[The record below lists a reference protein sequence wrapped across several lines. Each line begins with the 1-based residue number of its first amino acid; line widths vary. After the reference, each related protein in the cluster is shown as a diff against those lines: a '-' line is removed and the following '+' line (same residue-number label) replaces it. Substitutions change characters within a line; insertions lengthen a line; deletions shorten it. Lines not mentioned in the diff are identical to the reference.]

1 MRPQQLQA
9 IRGGVASR
17 LDDVELVAALLERA
31 AGGTR
36 AFCAERGA
44 PMAPV
49 PREKMRWHV
58 RVREVCA
65 RGFGEALRHARA
77 TVRSAFHPHIIGAIR
92 AAAHF
97 VADLVRVLLVVA
109 SGLLVVAIAV
119 MLAAPPV

>member
-9 IRGGVASR
+9 YRSGVASR

-49 PREKMRWHV
+49 PGERLRWRV
-58 RVREVCA
+58 RVREASV
-65 RGFGEALRHARA
+65 RGFGEALKFVRSTA
-77 TVRSAFHPHIIGAIR
+77 RSAFHPRIIR
-92 AAAHF
+92 AISAALHF
-97 VADLVRVLLVVA
+97 VIDLARVLLVVA